1 MWQWRGNWG
10 RIRFM
15 GDMALEMRLREFTV
29 SEFHRMA
36 DAGIIADRERVEL
49 LDGRIVEMA
58 PIGIPHWDRHASIVA
73 YLNRTLAG
81 RAKIVGQGSF
91 PLGSRNEPQPDI
103 AVLAPRSYGRDQ
115 SPPAMMEVFAF
126 IELAESSLAKD
137 LGPKLALYARFGI
150 ADYIVVDLD
159 GKRLL
164 HHSLPHELGY
174 RSVKTLAEDDAFTL
188 SALPDIRLSATP
200 FLSDDD

>member
-1 MWQWRGNWG
+1 MS
-10 RIRFM
+10 
-15 GDMALEMRLREFTV
+15 DMALEMRLREFTV

-36 DAGIIADRERVEL
+36 DAGIIADGERVEL

-91 PLGSRNEPQPDI
+91 PLGSRNEPHPDI
-103 AVLAPRSYGRDQ
+103 TVLAPRSYRHDQ
-115 SPPAMMEVFAF
+115 PPAMTEIFAL
-126 IELAESSLAKD
+126 IELADSSLAKD

-150 ADYIVVDLD
+150 ADYLVVDLD
-159 GKRLL
+159 GRRLL
-164 HHSLPHELGY
+164 HHSDPHELGY
-174 RSVKTLAEDDAFTL
+174 RRVVALAEGADFTL
-188 SALPDIRLSATP
+188 SAIPDVRLSATP
-200 FLSDDD
+200 FLSDGD